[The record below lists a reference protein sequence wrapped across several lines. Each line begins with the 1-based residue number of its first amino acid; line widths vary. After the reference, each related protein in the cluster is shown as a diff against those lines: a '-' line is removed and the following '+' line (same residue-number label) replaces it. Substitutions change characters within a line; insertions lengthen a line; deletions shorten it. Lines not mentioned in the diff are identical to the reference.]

1 MFHEDQGILFYTKIE
16 TGEEELQTGSL
27 SKNYAFPCAIL
38 PKDFPYNFTLLKQRK
53 TLSTE
58 AQRSFSPDTCK
69 LYSATQ
75 SIPLNI
81 WLT

>member
-38 PKDFPYNFTLLKQRK
+38 PKDFPYNFTLLKQTK
-53 TLSTE
+53 ILFTE
-58 AQRSFSPDTCK
+58 VSPDICK